1 MIGAR
6 TSYLLRSFIE
16 NQIMKTK
23 LTLNID
29 DKIVA
34 RAKRVS
40 ARKKVSLSSVVENY
54 LEKFS
59 RDSSP
64 EKNKSK
70 EPSLLER
77 IRKYTKHA
85 EPLPENYDPKK
96 PWHEHLDEKYG
107 K

>member
-1 MIGAR
+1 
-6 TSYLLRSFIE
+6 
-16 NQIMKTK
+16 MKTK

-29 DKIVA
+29 DKVIA

-40 ARKKVSLSSVVENY
+40 AKRKVSLSSMVENY
-54 LEKFS
+54 LEKLS
-59 RDSSP
+59 KDSLS
-64 EKNKSK
+64 EKSKNK

-85 EPLPENYDPKK
+85 KPLPENYDPKK